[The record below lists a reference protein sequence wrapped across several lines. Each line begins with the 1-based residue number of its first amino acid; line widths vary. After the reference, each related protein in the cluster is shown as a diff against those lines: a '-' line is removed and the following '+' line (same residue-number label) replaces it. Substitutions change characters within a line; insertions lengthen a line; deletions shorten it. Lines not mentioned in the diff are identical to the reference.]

1 MNQLVRY
8 GAYPFVLA
16 LSLTLHFL
24 LLENQFGVQ
33 VAAYGPV
40 VIGALAVAGLEWIY
54 PYRKQWCA
62 DRQELAQDAVYMAL
76 IQGVLPKILAVTAT
90 LLLAQ
95 ILGAQKLVVQ
105 GWWPTH
111 WPVPL
116 QMLIMMVLADGV
128 RYWLHRWA
136 HEWEPLWRF
145 HAVHHSP
152 HKLYWLNVGR
162 FHPIDKGL
170 QVFLDT
176 LPFILL
182 GVNEEVLGLYIACY
196 AVNGFF
202 QHCNI
207 DVRLGILN
215 YLVSGP
221 ELHRWHHS
229 MLKTESNHNYGNNL
243 IIWDLIFG
251 SWYLPKERDVQEL
264 GLVNRE
270 YPTVFLKQMTV
281 PFIPGADKRA
291 E

>member
-8 GAYPFVLA
+8 GAYPFVLTLGLA
-16 LSLTLHFL
+16 LHFL
-24 LLENQFGVQ
+24 LLKNHYGMQ

-40 VIGALAVAGLEWIY
+40 IIGALAVAGFEWMY
-54 PYRKQWCA
+54 PYRKQWYA
-62 DRQELAQDAVYMAL
+62 DSQELAQDAMYMAL

-90 LLLAQ
+90 LGFAET
-95 ILGAQKLVVQ
+95 LGTQQLVAE

-116 QMLIMMVLADGV
+116 QMLLMMVLADGL

-136 HEWEPLWRF
+136 HEWESLWRF

-162 FHPIDKGL
+162 FHPVDKGL

-176 LPFILL
+176 LPFVFL
-182 GVNEEVLGLYIACY
+182 GVKEEVLGLYIACY
-196 AVNGFF
+196 AINGFF

-243 IIWDLIFG
+243 IIWDLVFG
-251 SWYLPKERDVQEL
+251 TWYLPKERDVQEL
-264 GLVNRE
+264 GLLNRE

-281 PFIPGADKRA
+281 PFISGADKRM